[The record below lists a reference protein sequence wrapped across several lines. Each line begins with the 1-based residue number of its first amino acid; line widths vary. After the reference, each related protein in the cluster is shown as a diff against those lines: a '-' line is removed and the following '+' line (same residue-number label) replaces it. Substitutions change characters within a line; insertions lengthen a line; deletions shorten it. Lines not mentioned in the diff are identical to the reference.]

1 MRERIGAGHM
11 HWLLLVLSALL
22 ITAFPGHGVAEEPS
36 SDADLAQDLSNP
48 LADLM
53 SIPIQM
59 NYDGDIGP
67 QEDGWKLQTNIQP
80 VIPVDLNDNWNIITR
95 TIIPTIYQDDIF
107 QGEGSQ
113 SGLGDINLSLFFSP
127 NNPDSQGIT
136 WGVGPVLL
144 FPTATDDLLGAEKWA
159 AGPTAVALTVQG
171 QWTIGMLAN
180 HIWSYAGESDRD
192 DLSNTFL
199 QPFAAYTW
207 PSAWTVSLQSE
218 SSYNWES
225 EKWSVPVNL
234 GVTKLVKWGKL
245 PVSLQAG
252 LGYWL
257 ESPDAGPDGF
267 RFRLQAT
274 FVLPKLF

>member
-1 MRERIGAGHM
+1 MA
-11 HWLLLVLSALL
+11 ALCMSI
-22 ITAFPGHGVAEEPS
+22 ITVFPGHGETEERS
-36 SDADLAQDLSNP
+36 GAADLAQDLSNP

-53 SIPIQM
+53 SIPIQV
-59 NYDGDIGP
+59 NYDSDIGP
-67 QEDGWKLQTNIQP
+67 MEDGWKLQTNIQP
-80 VIPVDLNDNWNIITR
+80 VIPIDLNDNWNLITR

-107 QGEGSQ
+107 PGQGSQ
-113 SGLGDINLSLFFSP
+113 SGLGDINMSLFLSP
-127 NNPDSQGIT
+127 ENPDGEGIT

-144 FPTATDDLLGAEKWA
+144 FPSATDDLLGSEKWG
-159 AGPTAVALTVQG
+159 AGPTAVMLTVQG
-171 QWTIGMLAN
+171 QLTVGMLAN
-180 HIWSYAGESDRD
+180 HIWSYAGESERD
-192 DLSNTFL
+192 DLNNTFF

-218 SSYNWES
+218 SNYNWES

-234 GVTKLVKWGKL
+234 GVTKLVRWGKL

-252 LGYWL
+252 IGYWL